1 MKYIKKI
8 AFFFLIAT
16 LALVLTG
23 CKLTPEK
30 AVDKMTEALAQNP
43 PTKASVQLSMEFS
56 AEIDGTATSAKMSS
70 DADLLF
76 SADPFQLY
84 ADLTLEMDGTSMPM
98 KLYGLLEDGKPVFY
112 VYDVSSDLWSYSPME
127 EITTLPDPTVIS
139 PVSLDSSL
147 VELTENVT
155 LPNGTAAHRLTY
167 TVDGS
172 MAEGMEDALAALGD
186 VMDVSKL
193 DMSSLRIPMNLY
205 LDTETFLPVQM
216 DLSVEGIDEF
226 IQSIMGAMLGS
237 SADFKFEIKDFT
249 FDVTPGYGEQ
259 RIPQLPA
266 EAPLYIEIQNHV
278 VDQGDG
284 SYVIR
289 SPHDAVKVTC
299 PDGWYV
305 DSYEYYCI
313 TLAHNDGYRAVSFYV
328 QEKASVKDSGL
339 YTVNNVIE
347 NLRSMGLY
355 HSDGRNEVSGDYELA
370 WVRGTDGFFYIYGW
384 QHLSDNTLLLVEII
398 DGTFSYSATSLFP
411 EAADMVVRYEL

>member
-1 MKYIKKI
+1 MKHIKKI
-8 AFFFLIAT
+8 VFFFLIGT

-30 AVDKMTEALAQNP
+30 AIDKMNEALAQNP
-43 PTKASVQLSMEFS
+43 PTKAAVELSMEFS
-56 AEIDGTATSAKMSS
+56 AEVDGTATTAKMSA

-98 KLYGLLEDGKPVFY
+98 KLYGLLEDGQPAFY
-112 VYDVSSDLWSYSPME
+112 IYDVTSDLWSYSPMV
-127 EITTLPDPTVIS
+127 EITALSGTTTSVP
-139 PVSLDSSL
+139 LDSSL
-147 VELTENVT
+147 TELTENVT
-155 LPNGTAAHRLTY
+155 LPDGTTAHRLTY

-172 MAEGMEDALAALGD
+172 MAEGLDDALAALGG
-186 VMDVSKL
+186 VMDLSKL
-193 DMSSLRIPMNLY
+193 DMSSLRIPMNIY

-216 DLSVEGIDEF
+216 DLSLEGMDAF
-226 IQSIMGAMLGS
+226 IQSIMGTMLGS
-237 SADFKFEIKDFT
+237 SADFKFEIKEFT
-249 FDVTPGYGEQ
+249 FEVTPGYGEQ

-289 SPHDAVKVTC
+289 SPFDAVKITC

-305 DSYEYYCI
+305 DSYDYYCI
-313 TLAHNDGYRAVSFYV
+313 TLVRNDGYRAVSFFT

-347 NLRSMGLY
+347 NLRLMGLY

-370 WVRGTDGFFYIYGW
+370 WVRDTDGIFYTYGW
-384 QHLSDNTLLLVEII
+384 QHLSDNTLLLVEVI
-398 DGTFSYSATSLFP
+398 DGTASYSATGLFP